1 MISFLLS
8 HCPSGLIVNFEQ
20 VNACW
25 YSNDIF
31 LFVNKTFTIISCFI
45 VAKSFVISPLLL
57 TRAEALHQG
66 VIFHLSKI
74 PRGWWISLSF
84 SWEWIRSPSLDLTS
98 MHLKSH
104 KIGMILLCLSGF
116 WWAVLFVK
124 DFWLVLVPSV
134 FIIILWKS
142 EIRLIKLSSVKLY

>member
-84 SWEWIRSPSLDLTS
+84 FWEWIRSPSLDLTS
-98 MHLKSH
+98 MQLKSH
-104 KIGMILLCLSGF
+104 KIGLVLLCLSGS

-142 EIRLIKLSSVKLY
+142 EIHLIRLSSVNFY